1 MIKLY
6 EIYEDSENIYL
17 VMELC
22 QGGELLDRMRAKE
35 NEYFTE
41 DEARIVFQ
49 QIVSAI
55 NYCHAKK
62 ICHRLDF
69 KKKFEIKS

>member
-1 MIKLY
+1 
-6 EIYEDSENIYL
+6 
-17 VMELC
+17 MELC

-69 KKKFEIKS
+69 DNFRNKNLKFQKN